1 MIPMPKPCSICIH
14 DARDTIEQALVNG
27 LSYRHIAQH
36 CGVSKSALVRH
47 TQHRTPPAVSVPG
60 HVADQETPRPALA
73 PAAAA
78 ALRQEI
84 EHLRAVIEEY
94 PRVKQQEYYLCYAL
108 GIVLKLL
115 DALGAS
121 AQQPRP

>member
-1 MIPMPKPCSICIH
+1 MPKPCTICIH
-14 DARDTIEQALVNG
+14 EERSAIEQALEDG
-27 LSYRHIAQH
+27 RSYRHIAQH

-47 TQHRTPPAVSVPG
+47 TQHRTPPAVSGPG
-60 HVADQETPRPALA
+60 HTDQETPRPALQ
-73 PAAAA
+73 PATAE

-115 DALGAS
+115 DALS
-121 AQQPRP
+121 RS